1 MNRFHLLKHIVA
13 ILLLVFV
20 LETSIVAGRLSYGEC
35 TGNRLDNALTTS
47 AGRCVALGGTC
58 CDIGGYMIND
68 PRTMKT
74 TDQCLTC
81 YNPSVKVKCTGKLI
95 RVRPAVWGVDA
106 NSWITAAKCISLNGQ
121 CCDNGRTRFCP
132 KSSPKELF
140 CNDCYA
146 GINTS
151 AGCSGR
157 LLASSYF
164 TPSVCIK
171 FGGRC
176 CDGNFRGNRTG
187 SAFAPTRI
195 FNSAVGKECN
205 MCYNGRPNVIN

>member
-1 MNRFHLLKHIVA
+1 
-13 ILLLVFV
+13 
-20 LETSIVAGRLSYGEC
+20 
-35 TGNRLDNALTTS
+35 
-47 AGRCVALGGTC
+47 
-58 CDIGGYMIND
+58 
-68 PRTMKT
+68 MKT

-176 CDGNFRGNRTG
+176 CDGNFRGILTLKFLFFKIVKNWIKYWDIHFTQVIERAQL
-187 SAFAPTRI
+187 SRQQEFSI
-195 FNSAVGKECN
+195 QQW
-205 MCYNGRPNVIN
+205 GRNAICVTMANQTSSIKKKSLSQWNE

>member
-1 MNRFHLLKHIVA
+1 
-13 ILLLVFV
+13 
-20 LETSIVAGRLSYGEC
+20 
-35 TGNRLDNALTTS
+35 
-47 AGRCVALGGTC
+47 
-58 CDIGGYMIND
+58 
-68 PRTMKT
+68 MKT

-132 KSSPKELF
+132 KSSPKEFF

-176 CDGNFRGNRTG
+176 CDGNFRGILTLKFLFFKIVENWIKYWDIHFTQVIERAQL
-187 SAFAPTRI
+187 SRQQEFSI
-195 FNSAVGKECN
+195 QQW
-205 MCYNGRPNVIN
+205 GRNAICVTMANQTSSIKKKSLSQWNE